1 MDEKV
6 YPDLT
11 KADQDIKKID
21 NRLLRQRKEITKLKE
36 LAQGIRNPITEEQNR
51 IIHVQRQIEQL
62 EKKKQMLDRNEEMS
76 LVKEQKSG

>member
-36 LAQGIRNPITEEQNR
+36 LAQEIRNPITEEQNR
-51 IIHVQRQIEQL
+51 IIHV
-62 EKKKQMLDRNEEMS
+62 
-76 LVKEQKSG
+76 

>member
-1 MDEKV
+1 MENVGIFEKQLKMDEKV

-36 LAQGIRNPITEEQNR
+36 LAQGIQNPITEEQNR
-51 IIHVQRQIEQL
+51 IIHV
-62 EKKKQMLDRNEEMS
+62 
-76 LVKEQKSG
+76 